1 MIKSLKAFL
10 VFTVMIFYTFYAGN
24 DYLIELTTSFESS
37 ANTKI
42 CCLSLSL
49 LEADKTLRVLLDN
62 FLPLCYARTNVAK
75 AFFMTDRNSIFVY
88 KVYIIL
94 IKQNLY
100 FWTKFLLNLMNKD

>member
-1 MIKSLKAFL
+1 MIKSLKGFL
-10 VFTVMIFYTFYAGN
+10 VFTVIIFYTVYAGN

-62 FLPLCYARTNVAK
+62 FLPLC
-75 AFFMTDRNSIFVY
+75 
-88 KVYIIL
+88 
-94 IKQNLY
+94 
-100 FWTKFLLNLMNKD
+100 